1 METRQAD
8 VSIPLQSSGWGS
20 APPGPRADP
29 PPRDY
34 VLWSLFNVV
43 LWGAVAGLG
52 CLGFPPLVYSIKARD
67 CKLLGDLEGAR
78 RHSSRARVANII
90 CSVLATLVLVGFII
104 LVIILTVFLEI
115 ELENP

>member
-20 APPGPRADP
+20 AAPGPRADP

-34 VLWSLFNVV
+34 VLWSLLNVV
-43 LWGAVAGLG
+43 LWCAVAGLG

-78 RHSSRARVANII
+78 RHGSRARVANII
-90 CSVLATLVLVGFII
+90 CSVLVTLVLVVFII
-104 LVIILTVFLEI
+104 IIIIIFMTTM
-115 ELENP
+115 LENP

>member
-20 APPGPRADP
+20 AAPGPRADP

-34 VLWSLFNVV
+34 VLWSLLNVV
-43 LWGAVAGLG
+43 LWCAVFGLG

-78 RHSSRARVANII
+78 RHGSRARVANII
-90 CSVLATLVLVGFII
+90 CSVLVTLMLVGLII
-104 LVIILTVFLEI
+104 IVIIIFNSIEI
-115 ELENP
+115 ENP